1 MNSLL
6 IFNFLWIK
14 NNIGSTAAVYIPRGP
29 YLCGSSTDT
38 SSKRRRR
45 STQSHSQVAVCSFFS
60 RVVQIRWNVDQEEHN
75 GGANDEEA
83 LEYSNDSLEGP
94 LATNPTDV
102 GAAAAFWLRIS
113 SSSQRSSF
121 IFSWST
127 LLLLQQLHTF
137 LPKIFHHEGRDGH
150 IRDIYFI
157 HHLLG

>member
-1 MNSLL
+1 MA
-6 IFNFLWIK
+6 
-14 NNIGSTAAVYIPRGP
+14 AAVYIPRGP
-29 YLCGSSTDT
+29 YLCGSLADT

-102 GAAAAFWLRIS
+102 GAAGCC
-113 SSSQRSSF
+113 
-121 IFSWST
+121 
-127 LLLLQQLHTF
+127 LLLEDQLF
-137 LPKIFHHEGRDGH
+137 LAEVIIYILLIDFAAASYIPLKIFHHEGRDGH
-150 IRDIYFI
+150 IRWWWIQ
-157 HHLLG
+157 LRK

>member
-102 GAAAAFWLRIS
+102 GGCCCLLVEDQLFLAEVIIYILLIDFAAAAAASYIPPKNFPPWGSR
-113 SSSQRSSF
+113 
-121 IFSWST
+121 WS
-127 LLLLQQLHTF
+127 H
-137 LPKIFHHEGRDGH
+137 
-150 IRDIYFI
+150 
-157 HHLLG
+157 